1 MAQRILGL
9 DLGAKSVKGVLLE
22 STFGGWTVAD
32 SGAVPVSAG
41 EAPLRERQA
50 AAAKELVAARGWQ
63 PDSVVAGFPGV
74 GAASHLVTLPFSDPR
89 RIEQTVQYE
98 IEGQIPFDLADVA
111 WDWQVLETHG
121 GKTDLYVGVA
131 RKEELAGLLAAL
143 AAAGI
148 DPQVVVPAGPA
159 YAALLGSGAVPA
171 AEAEGD
177 PAGQA
182 GAADVLLDI
191 GHERTSICVAAG
203 GQCLAARTF
212 AGGSSQLARG
222 LARELSLGEA
232 EASALLEADGGG
244 AALPP
249 DLAARATDP
258 HAAEAL
264 RRGLV
269 PLLRELRA
277 TLKAWESR
285 APRRPVR
292 RLWLAGEAARLPGLA
307 DMLRSEV
314 AAPAA
319 AVILAGAA
327 AGHIPPDRA
336 PGLALALALALRGQQ
351 GSRGQRLNLRRG
363 DLASTRDFEHLRAK
377 VLRLGVYAGLVLL
390 LAVVAA
396 TVKVFALAR
405 QERLLDASLCEVTQ
419 KVVNTCYTDF
429 SIAESVLRGKGTPTA
444 GIPKISAVD
453 VLAELA
459 ARTPGDVALR
469 FDRVDISSKALH
481 LVGSTDSAES
491 VDKVVSALR
500 GSRCFADP
508 RSGGVRRRASDGKF
522 EFTIDSD
529 LACEG
534 APAAGGKG

>member
-22 STFGGWTVAD
+22 STFRGWTVAD
-32 SGAVPVSAG
+32 SGVLPVEAG
-41 EAPLRERQA
+41 EAPLRDRQA

-63 PDSVVAGFPGV
+63 PDTVVAGFPGA
-74 GAASHLVTLPFSDPR
+74 GAASHIVTLPFADPR
-89 RIEQTVQYE
+89 RIQQTVQYE
-98 IEGQIPFDLADVA
+98 VEGQIPFDLADVA

-131 RKEELAGLLAAL
+131 RKEELTALLAAL
-143 AAAGI
+143 AAVGI

-159 YAALLGSGAVPA
+159 YAALLGSEALPAVQGDGQGAEQP
-171 AEAEGD
+171 D
-177 PAGQA
+177 
-182 GAADVLLDI
+182 AADVLLDI
-191 GHERTSICVAAG
+191 GHERTSVCVAAG

-212 AGGSSQLARG
+212 AGGSSQIARG

-249 DLAARATDP
+249 DLAARAADP
-258 HAAEAL
+258 RASEAL

-269 PLLRELRA
+269 PLVRELRA
-277 TLKAWESR
+277 TLKAWEAR
-285 APRRPVR
+285 APGRSVR

-307 DMLRSEV
+307 DVLRSEV

-319 AVILAGAA
+319 PILVAGEA
-327 AGHIPPDRA
+327 AGRIPPDRA

-363 DLASTRDFEHLRAK
+363 DLASTRDFEHVRGKLA
-377 VLRLGVYAGLVLL
+377 RLGVYAGLVLL
-390 LAVVAA
+390 LAIVAS

-405 QERLLDASLCEVTQ
+405 QEKLLDASLCEVTQ
-419 KVVNTCYTDF
+419 KITSTCYTDF
-429 SIAESVLRGKGTPTA
+429 SVAESVLRGKGTPTA
-444 GIPKISAVD
+444 GIPKVSAVD

-459 ARTPGDVALR
+459 ARTPGDVPLR

-481 LVGSTDSAES
+481 LVGTTDSAES
-491 VDKVVSALR
+491 VDKIVSALR

-522 EFTIDSD
+522 EFTIDSE

-534 APAAGGKG
+534 APAGKG

>member
-9 DLGAKSVKGVLLE
+9 DLGATSVKGVLLE
-22 STFGGWTVAD
+22 TTFRGWTVA
-32 SGAVPVSAG
+32 GAGSARVAAG
-41 EAPLRERQA
+41 EAPLRDRQA

-63 PDSVVAGFPGV
+63 PDTVIAGFPGT
-74 GAASHLVTLPFSDPR
+74 GTASHLVTLPFADPR

-98 IEGQIPFDLADVA
+98 VEGQIPFDLADVA
-111 WDWQVLETHG
+111 WDWQVLESHD

-131 RKEELAGLLAAL
+131 RREELASLLAAL

-159 YAALLGSGAVPA
+159 YAALLGSGALPA
-171 AEAEGD
+171 EEGEA
-177 PAGQA
+177 AGQA
-182 GAADVLLDI
+182 GAAEVLLDI

-244 AALPP
+244 APLPP
-249 DLAARATDP
+249 DLAA
-258 HAAEAL
+258 HAADPRAADAL

-269 PLLRELRA
+269 PLVRELRA
-277 TLKAWESR
+277 TLKAWEARS
-285 APRRPVR
+285 PRRVS

-307 DMLRSEV
+307 DVLRTEV

-319 AVILAGAA
+319 PVLVTGAA
-327 AGHIPPDRA
+327 AEQVPPDRA
-336 PGLALALALALRGQQ
+336 PALALALALALRGQQ

-363 DLASTRDFEHLRAK
+363 DLASTRDFEHLRGK
-377 VLRLGVYAGLVLL
+377 LLRLGVYAGLLLL
-390 LAVVAA
+390 LAIVSS

-405 QERLLDASLCEVTQ
+405 QENLLDASLCEVTQ
-419 KVVNTCYTDF
+419 KVVNHCYTDF
-429 SIAESVLRGKGTPTA
+429 SVAESVLRGKGTPTA

-459 ARTPGDVALR
+459 ARTPGDVPLR
-469 FDRVDISSKALH
+469 FDRVDISSKTLH

-522 EFTIDSD
+522 DFTIDSE